1 VPTRLREVTRKCGI
15 QSDANLRNPCLGN
28 SMCFLITLCYVEG
41 ERKGRKVKR
50 IKQSPSMTF
59 QLNTATGA
67 LVSEEMMSPKL

>member
-1 VPTRLREVTRKCGI
+1 
-15 QSDANLRNPCLGN
+15 
-28 SMCFLITLCYVEG
+28 MCFLITLCYVEG

-50 IKQSPSMTF
+50 MEQSPSMPF